1 MWAET
6 LETWLW
12 LAVDVSIDV
21 AMVAGVEV
29 GAQLLTNKE
38 GWCAAVRGATKTQ
51 TQTEWLN

>member
-6 LETWLW
+6 LGTRLW

-51 TQTEWLN
+51 TQVTELS